1 MTVLYQPA
9 LSGDVLKYEVNP
21 NFNRETVTLLEG
33 TNYPVGAVLGRITA
47 SDKYRL
53 SPAAEVVGNEGA
65 ETAAAVLL
73 YAVDASATDAIGVV
87 VARGPAIVSK
97 AALVFDATVDDAPK
111 IATKHGQLAALGI
124 VPRDTA

>member
-1 MTVLYQPA
+1 MTVLHQPA
-9 LSGDVLKYEVNP
+9 TTGDVLKYEVNP

-33 TNYPVGAVLGRITA
+33 TNYRVGAVLGRITA
-47 SDKYRL
+47 SGKYKL
-53 SPAAEVVGNEGA
+53 ATSGGSDGA
-65 ETAAAVLL
+65 QTASAVLL

-111 IATKHGQLAALGI
+111 TATKHGQLAALGI